1 MSAIWESDNWIQQ
14 FGIRQTGNRQF
25 GMLTIRYGEFEYV
38 VITDN
43 TICQN
48 SFSII

>member
-1 MSAIWESDNWIQQ
+1 MSAIWDSANWTQ
-14 FGIRQTGNRQF
+14 QTGNRQF
-25 GMLTIRYGEFEYV
+25 GMLTIRYGEFEYD